1 MNGLGRET
9 LAAEYAR
16 RRTPELRDAAVEAY
30 LPAARSVARKF
41 TGRGVDEDDLF
52 QVASLVMVKALERFD
67 PEKGVKFVS
76 FAVPSMVGE
85 VRNYFRDSARLIRL
99 PRRGVQ
105 LSAQAAKARSELEQE
120 LGRSPRAD
128 ELAQRLN
135 ASLDDVL
142 QALEISGHRMLSLD
156 SGSDAEEE
164 TPLESY
170 LGETDA
176 NLEAFERDEQLRSA
190 MSALDG
196 RQREVIRLRFFESLS
211 QRQVAERLD
220 LSQMTVSRIERQALD
235 ALKKKL

>member
-1 MNGLGRET
+1 
-9 LAAEYAR
+9 
-16 RRTPELRDAAVEAY
+16 
-30 LPAARSVARKF
+30 
-41 TGRGVDEDDLF
+41 
-52 QVASLVMVKALERFD
+52 
-67 PEKGVKFVS
+67 
-76 FAVPSMVGE
+76 
-85 VRNYFRDSARLIRL
+85 
-99 PRRGVQ
+99 
-105 LSAQAAKARSELEQE
+105 
-120 LGRSPRAD
+120 
-128 ELAQRLN
+128 
-135 ASLDDVL
+135 
-142 QALEISGHRMLSLD
+142 MLSLD